1 MSENAKKG
9 LIISLIILLLVG
21 IAFLIYWGVTNYEK
35 VQEGL
40 NGTGLYT
47 SIDLENAKKEGY
59 LEGANSLQELEKQL
73 QDLKAQLDTK
83 TKSVTE
89 LTNRV
94 TELTNANNELLE
106 NKSENEQIIIDK
118 NLEIQSLNAQIA
130 ELNSKISRLNELLKA
145 YQAYE
150 GQTFEAVFYV
160 DDEAVSAK
168 VVKIGEVVTQ
178 DYIPTKTGNVKYTF
192 KGWSIDRATIVNL
205 GSYQITENT
214 NFYAVFEESYYSILE
229 FDENSD
235 IRTYSIST
243 PEELNK
249 FSELSQTLT
258 FNGYT
263 ILQTANIEMQNVEYT
278 PISISDNNFFE
289 GTYNGNN
296 YEIRN
301 LTSIR
306 SDARNAFIGRAN
318 CATLINIRLVNINIT
333 TNNGQ
338 GNTAG
343 LVAYY
348 VGSPIT
354 DDVVERSVID
364 NIYIS
369 GNIFGDM
376 TVGGLIGNAF
386 AYYVNVTNITL
397 NCNVK
402 CEPTTNYASTY
413 SYVGSVFGRLGY
425 ADTILENI
433 NFNGSLTINGDVCY
447 SGVIVGFLSGG
458 DYSLTLNQFNIN
470 VDVQGNN
477 ELDIF
482 ADTKNNIKGANCYF
496 SNGTISYSGNVLT
509 QVPSELVYS
518 NVTFNVKN

>member
-1 MSENAKKG
+1 MPKALK
-9 LIISLIILLLVG
+9 ISLIVFICLAVLTAIILPIVLKWDAIEG
-21 IAFLIYWGVTNYEK
+21 TIKNEAYYTYEDIK
-35 VQEGL
+35 ESYDKGYNEGSSNL
-40 NGTGLYT
+40 N
-47 SIDLENAKKEGY
+47 EFKE
-59 LEGANSLQELEKQL
+59 QL
-73 QDLKAQLDTK
+73 DVIKTQLDTK
-83 TKSVTE
+83 VNKVNE
-89 LTNRV
+89 LTQQV
-94 TELTNANNELLE
+94 TLLTKENDELKTN
-106 NKSENEQIIIDK
+106 IV
-118 NLEIQSLNAQIA
+118 EIEELNAQIA
-130 ELNSKISRLNELLKA
+130 ELNSEISRLNELLKA

-160 DDEAVSAK
+160 DEEAVSAK

-178 DYIPTKTGNVKYTF
+178 DYIPTKTGEVKYTF
-192 KGWSIDRATIVNL
+192 KGWSIDRSTIVNL
-205 GSYQITENT
+205 SSYQITENT

-229 FDENSD
+229 FDQNSD

-263 ILQTANIEMQNVEYT
+263 ILQTANIEMKNVEYT

-306 SDARNAFIGRAN
+306 SDSRNAFIGRAN

-348 VGSPIT
+348 IGTPIT
-354 DDVVERSVID
+354 DEVVERSVID

-369 GNIFGDM
+369 GNISGDM
-376 TVGGLIGNAF
+376 TVGGLIGNTY
-386 AYYVNVTNITL
+386 AYYVNITNITL

-402 CEPTTNYASTY
+402 CEPTTDYASTY

-433 NFNGSLTINGDVCY
+433 NFNGSLTVNGKVCY
-447 SGVIVGFLSGG
+447 TGVVVGFLSGG

-482 ADTKNNIKGANCYF
+482 ADTRNNIKGANCYF

-509 QVPSELVYS
+509 QVPSELVYT
-518 NVTFNVKN
+518 NVTFNIKN

>member
-1 MSENAKKG
+1 MNENVKKG
-9 LIISLIILLLVG
+9 LIITIILILMAG
-21 IAFLIYWGVTNYEK
+21 IAFLIYWGVNNYEK

-40 NGTGLYT
+40 KGTGIYT
-47 SIDLENAKKEGY
+47 AQDLENAKKEGY
-59 LEGANSLQELEKQL
+59 QEGANSLKDLEQQFKNI
-73 QDLKAQLDTK
+73 KKQLDTK
-83 TKSVTE
+83 VNKVNE
-89 LTNRV
+89 LTQQV
-94 TELTNANNELLE
+94 TLLTKENDELKTN
-106 NKSENEQIIIDK
+106 IV
-118 NLEIQSLNAQIA
+118 EIEELNAQIA
-130 ELNSKISRLNELLKA
+130 ELNSEISRLNELLKA

-160 DDEAVSAK
+160 DEEAVSAK

-348 VGSPIT
+348 VGAPIT
-354 DDVVERSVID
+354 DEVVERSVID

-369 GNIFGDM
+369 GNISGDM
-376 TVGGLIGNAF
+376 TVGGLIGNAH
-386 AYYVNVTNITL
+386 AHYLTVTNITL

-402 CEPTTNYASTY
+402 CEPTTDYASTY

-425 ADTILENI
+425 VDTILENI
-433 NFNGSLTINGDVCY
+433 NFNGSLTVNGDVCY
-447 SGVIVGFLSGG
+447 TGVIVGFLSGG
-458 DYSLTLNQFNIN
+458 NYSLTLNQFNIN

>member
-1 MSENAKKG
+1 MSKSAKIA
-9 LIISLIILLLVG
+9 IIVFVCIAVLAAIIIPIILKWDAITG
-21 IAFLIYWGVTNYEK
+21 TIKNETYYSYEDIK
-35 VQEGL
+35 SSYDKGYTDGSSDL
-40 NGTGLYT
+40 NQFK
-47 SIDLENAKKEGY
+47 S
-59 LEGANSLQELEKQL
+59 QL
-73 QDLKAQLDTK
+73 DVLKIQLDTK
-83 TKSVTE
+83 VKKVNE
-89 LTNRV
+89 LTQQV
-94 TELTNANNELLE
+94 TLLTKENDELKTN
-106 NKSENEQIIIDK
+106 IV
-118 NLEIQSLNAQIA
+118 EIEELNAQIA
-130 ELNSKISRLNELLKA
+130 ELNSEISRLNELLKA

-278 PISISDNNFFE
+278 PISISNNNFFE

-369 GNIFGDM
+369 GNISGDM
-376 TVGGLIGNAF
+376 TVGGLIGNAS